1 MPPGECNASAGRQGS
16 YALCDSKFWLGKMSK
31 PESAD
36 DCVKRMIRKWE
47 MFYVSFTK
55 FDRGV
60 QSLRQFDHPWG
71 QINADRACAA
81 VCGFGCKSTWPARD
95 IQQTCSGAQSH
106 CIEKGIGS
114 QRSHG

>member
-1 MPPGECNASAGRQGS
+1 
-16 YALCDSKFWLGKMSK
+16 MSES
-31 PESAD
+31 ESAD

-60 QSLRQFDHPWG
+60 QSLCQFYHPWG
-71 QINADRACAA
+71 QINADRACTAF
-81 VCGFGCKSTWPARD
+81 CSFGCKSTWPACD

-106 CIEKGIGS
+106 NIEKRIGGQS
-114 QRSHG
+114 SHC

>member
-1 MPPGECNASAGRQGS
+1 MQCILRAIRFD
-16 YALCDSKFWLGKMSK
+16 ALCDGKFWLGKMSK

-36 DCVKRMIRKWE
+36 ECVNRVIRKWE

-106 CIEKGIGS
+106 GIEKGIGS
-114 QRSHG
+114 QRGHG